1 MAVRIEESIAAVL
14 DEAHRRQV
22 EEAVDV
28 FSKRPEGLYKR
39 PPTDPGGYSPS
50 ERSGSFSSSAN
61 RLARVVPRAFCRNPA
76 RCSTPSEIQGYERG
90 PRL

>member
-1 MAVRIEESIAAVL
+1 MRIEESIAAVL

-22 EEAVDV
+22 EEVMDV
-28 FSKRPEGLYKR
+28 FSERPEGLYKR
-39 PPTDPGGYSPS
+39 PLPILAVLPL